1 MGMSY
6 VSPADVEKVLSNNG
20 IRVNSEE
27 LCSIYDKLDID
38 SIEEDT
44 DPIKNI
50 LIEKQL
56 LNLKIIEKKKVPS
69 MLIKVAVGCHG
80 REGAEVHVVKVD
92 CTKDQ
97 YEEGMHYD
105 AAKGYVQENYDVDG
119 PYWMVDEKDSAANMF
134 KKSTWKKFDC
144 AFVD

>member
-105 AAKGYVQENYDVDG
+105 AAKGYVEENYEVKG
-119 PYWMVDEKDSAANMF
+119 PYWMVDEKDSVTNLF
-134 KKSTWKKFDC
+134 RDSIWNKYDHT
-144 AFVD
+144 FVD